1 MPIKGLIFDFD
12 GLILDTETPEVVAW
26 INIYRK
32 YGQKFDFDKYAPFIG
47 TVCRMIAPAQ
57 ELARLVPGLNA
68 ETVFNEWLVIEKR
81 LIEKESILPGVREYL
96 QESKKLDLKV
106 AIASS
111 SEKPWVVSH
120 LERLGIHQFFDFIH
134 TVDETKIPK
143 PNPALYLLAL
153 ESLKAE
159 PNEVIAFEDS
169 TNGVSAAKTAGIFCV
184 AIPNPTTKSLPLDQA
199 DLILESLAHL
209 PLTQLL
215 ERF

>member
-1 MPIKGLIFDFD
+1 
-12 GLILDTETPEVVAW
+12 
-26 INIYRK
+26 
-32 YGQKFDFDKYAPFIG
+32 
-47 TVCRMIAPAQ
+47 
-57 ELARLVPGLNA
+57 
-68 ETVFNEWLVIEKR
+68 
-81 LIEKESILPGVREYL
+81 
-96 QESKKLDLKV
+96 LDLKV

-111 SEKPWVVSH
+111 SEKSWVVSH

-143 PNPALYLLAL
+143 PDPALYLLAL
-153 ESLKAE
+153 ESLKAG

-209 PLTQLL
+209 PLSQLL
-215 ERF
+215 DRF

>member
-12 GLILDTETPEVVAW
+12 GLILDTETPDVVAW

-32 YGQKFDFDKYAPFIG
+32 FGQKFDFDKYSPFIG
-47 TVCRMIAPAQ
+47 KANLIIEPAQ
-57 ELARLVPGLNA
+57 ELARLIPGLNV
-68 ETVFNEWLVIEKR
+68 ETVFNEWMVLEKQ
-81 LIEKESILPGVREYL
+81 LIDKESLLPGVREYL

-111 SEKPWVVSH
+111 SEKSWVVSH

-143 PNPALYLLAL
+143 PDPALYLLAL
-153 ESLKAE
+153 ESLKAG

-209 PLTQLL
+209 PLSQLL
-215 ERF
+215 DRF